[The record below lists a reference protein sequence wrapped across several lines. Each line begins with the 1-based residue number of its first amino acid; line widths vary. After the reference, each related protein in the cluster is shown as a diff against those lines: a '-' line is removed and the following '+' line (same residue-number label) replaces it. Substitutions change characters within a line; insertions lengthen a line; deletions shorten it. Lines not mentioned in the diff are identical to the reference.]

1 MAIDNIFLGLGR
13 KSVGDVTL
21 YRRAG
26 KQCARV
32 RVRNIRNPRTY
43 KQLLTRS
50 ILSNVAQLY
59 AAGIEIF
66 DHSFEGRSVGMENQ
80 KRFMKLNVDRLRAL
94 MVADY
99 NSQAAPADCKGRI
112 GARNLKCPVPF
123 PGLQVSEGNYS
134 QSLFSYDGEGFGFTI
149 APVDGDVSVSAY
161 AHRVGLVP
169 GDIYT
174 FVVFNVKPWKDYMA
188 NYGPEGTYEHLN
200 CIFPCYMAYAQL
212 KVRADVYENTSTIS
226 QSDDLL
232 KLFEYYGGED
242 ISDVGFDD
250 VIDPTAVLTGASC
263 GGIACIRSKW
273 GTDLRSTSFLQ
284 MSDSTGWDYGLTYH
298 HLEAAWGDQAGIN
311 RADLILDGS
320 NFDPGSNGFDI
331 NQYIG
336 TQITTIGTEAALP
349 VISALEVGQN
359 LTVLENG
366 YVIVFHRDSATQ
378 ITVNYFDTLGENV
391 PSLFYDLVGNER
403 IKVIIAWSEQADT
416 SEWFSELQSNLHS
429 LDITLVEG
437 LPISTFPKPAACI
450 EW

>member
-99 NSQAAPADCKGRI
+99 NSQAAQADCKGRI

-134 QSLFSYDGEGFGFTI
+134 QSLFSYTQEGYGFVI
-149 APVDGDVSVSAY
+149 APVDGDASVSAY

-169 GDIYT
+169 NDIYT
-174 FVVFNVKPWKDYMA
+174 FVVFNVKPWKDFIA

-212 KVRADVYENTSTIS
+212 KVRADVYDDTSAIS

-242 ISDVGFDD
+242 ISDVGIGD
-250 VIDPTAVLTGASC
+250 VIDPTAVLTGQSC

-298 HLEAAWGDQAGIN
+298 HLEAAWGDQAGIS

-320 NFDPGSNGFDI
+320 NFDPGSNGFDV

-336 TQITTIGTEAALP
+336 TQITIFDSTDVLAA
-349 VISALEVGQN
+349 VSAMEVGQN
-359 LTVLENG
+359 LTVLDNG
-366 YVIVFHRDSATQ
+366 FVTVLHRDSAAQ

-391 PSLFYDLVGNER
+391 PTLRYDLASGTNV
-403 IKVIIAWSEQADT
+403 KIIYAWAEDALAAD
-416 SEWFSELQSNLHS
+416 WFTEFQDYFGS
-429 LDITLVEG
+429 LDITFVEG
-437 LPISTFPKPAACI
+437 LPISTFPKPTI
-450 EW
+450 SLVV